1 MFYTE
6 LSFFVTEYRYPV
18 TFDLSIHHV
27 NKTGMSTN
35 IRLIT
40 QAERCDHDADDAT
53 RNTETQEKNGERHY
67 NNKMRIPPIFH
78 PVTVIYFATPSDVSG
93 QVRSYN
99 HDVTDFAE
107 VATQQNAGESHPH
120 RSDRGNYSR
129 QRTVRENTG
138 GSSTT

>member
-1 MFYTE
+1 
-6 LSFFVTEYRYPV
+6 
-18 TFDLSIHHV
+18 
-27 NKTGMSTN
+27 MSTN
-35 IRLIT
+35 TRLST

-129 QRTVRENTG
+129 QRTVPENTG
-138 GSSTT
+138 GSSAT